1 MANRYRVKQQR
12 IVYQIVVQG
21 QLDRSWLTWF
31 EGLELSHVESEVAPL
46 TVIAGTFC
54 DQAALRGV
62 LTKLWDL
69 GLTLISVTRIE
80 NNAD

>member
-1 MANRYRVKQQR
+1 MANRDQLRQQR
-12 IVYQIVVQG
+12 NVYQIVVQG
-21 QLDRSWLTWF
+21 QLDPSWLMWF
-31 EGLELSHVESEVAPL
+31 EGLKLSHVESEVAPV

-69 GLTLISVTRIE
+69 GLTLISVTKVE
-80 NNAD
+80 NNGE